1 MRQESGTEN
10 WLKGVWGSSAPDDV
24 YAVGENGTIL
34 HYGGSEW
41 SKMNSMTIEHLYA
54 IWGTSGENIYAVGAA
69 GTILHYNGV
78 LWSDEIQSGTTNNL
92 RAIWGN
98 GADDI
103 YVVGDKGTI
112 LHYDGLNWSSMDSG
126 TTAWLLGVW
135 GTSDKN
141 LYAVGGYYD
150 GVGIWFDLNS
160 WDGGAILHYDGT
172 DWSEVQSD
180 ISYRLT
186 SIWGSSASTIYAV
199 GAVGTILQY
208 TDDDGDGTCL
218 IKNLYGDYSE
228 KVTLMR
234 HFRDNRLAKT
244 LGGRMAIRAYYALSP
259 LMVKTIG
266 YDEGLKGAVKALIDT
281 VVRWCPE

>member
-10 WLKGVWGSSAPDDV
+10 WLKGVWGSSATDV

-54 IWGTSGENIYAVGAA
+54 VWGTSGANIYAVGAA
-69 GTILHYNGV
+69 GTILHFNGV

-92 RAIWGN
+92 RAIWGSGTN
-98 GADDI
+98 DI

-112 LHYDGLNWSSMDSG
+112 LHYDGSNWSSMDSG

-150 GVGIWFDLNS
+150 GEGIWFDLNS

-172 DWSEVQSD
+172 NWSEIQGD

-186 SIWGSSASTIYAV
+186 SIWGTSASNIYTV
-199 GAVGTILQY
+199 GAQATILHY
-208 TDDDGDGTCL
+208 TDGGGDGTCL
-218 IKNLYGDYSE
+218 IENLYGEYSD
-228 KVTLMR
+228 KAARVR
-234 HFRDNRLAKT
+234 IFRDKRLAKT
-244 LGGRMAIRAYYALSP
+244 LGGRLAINAYYSLSP
-259 LMVKTIG
+259 LMVKIIG
-266 YDEGLKGAVKALIDT
+266 YNDGVKRVLKSLIDT
-281 VVRWCPE
+281 ILPLCAE